1 MHWQVPTTIKKILIR
16 TVFSAIMAFLGPN
29 IKKKL
34 TFINE
39 PTLIFTGEKVFN
51 FVKHRSHLLL
61 SINSL
66 IQFVLDLYQL
76 ISRLKE
82 RVFVRIVSAVFYTQE
97 TRCIHA
103 CTSQLVPACAVIA
116 PRRGAKRNIS
126 DAIRAN
132 KKLAARDSPPPR
144 ARCNE
149 RTSNFTH

>member
-1 MHWQVPTTIKKILIR
+1 M
-16 TVFSAIMAFLGPN
+16 
-29 IKKKL
+29 
-34 TFINE
+34 
-39 PTLIFTGEKVFN
+39 FN

-132 KKLAARDSPPPR
+132 KKLAARDSPPPAR
-144 ARCNE
+144 AVTSAHPTL
-149 RTSNFTH
+149 RTEKSLVYELRLVAPKDVWTLNHTLNG